1 MRPTKRDELVQ
12 KALPVFYRHGFHATG
27 MDRLAAETGISKT
40 SMYKHFR
47 TKEDLILAALRLRD
61 EQFRNWFCR
70 RTEERAATPRGQ
82 LLAMFEALGEWF
94 ARPDFQSC
102 MFIKASGEYP
112 EAGHPIHAQ
121 SAEHKRL
128 IFVYVRELAKRAG
141 ARDPDALAHRLVL
154 LQEGAIVT
162 AHLGYIADPAG
173 EARRAA
179 KVLLDAEIGHSAED
193 MGEGARRSDA

>member
-12 KALPVFYRHGFHATG
+12 KALGVFYRHGFHATG
-27 MDRLAAETGISKT
+27 MDRLVAETGISKT

-61 EQFRNWFCR
+61 EQFRNWLYR
-70 RTEERAATPRGQ
+70 RMEEIASTPRGQ
-82 LLAMFEALGEWF
+82 LLAMFQVLGEWF

-112 EAGHPIHAQ
+112 EADHPIHAQ

-128 IFVYVRELAKRAG
+128 IFTHVRRLAKQAG
-141 ARDPDALAHRLVL
+141 ARDPDALARQL
-154 LQEGAIVT
+154 LLLKEGAIVT
-162 AHLGYIADPAG
+162 AHLRYTEDPAG
-173 EARRAA
+173 DALTAA
-179 KVLLDAEIGHSAED
+179 EVLLDAEIGHAPDD
-193 MGEGARRSDA
+193 MGEAR